1 MVEISRTIKDVASG
15 TAGGLAQVL
24 VGQPLDILKVR
35 LQTAA
40 PGKYNGLGDCALE
53 IVKKE
58 GLLGF
63 YKGTLTPLLGV
74 GACVSIQFGVVEA
87 SKRNFHAANA
97 NLGRSKLSM
106 GQLYTSGALA
116 GLANSVVAGED
127 LPRHLF
133 AIGPVC

>member
-1 MVEISRTIKDVASG
+1 MTKISRTTKDVASG
-15 TAGGLAQVL
+15 TAGGIAQVL

-40 PGKYNGLGDCALE
+40 PGTYKGLGDCASQ
-53 IVKKE
+53 IVKRE

-87 SKRNFHAANA
+87 VKRRFNAENAKVARTDLSK
-97 NLGRSKLSM
+97 
-106 GQLYTSGALA
+106 GQLYASGALA
-116 GLANSVVAGED
+116 GLANSIVAGES
-127 LPRHLF
+127 
-133 AIGPVC
+133 